1 MAKTRAQRKAER
13 RRREAAEQRGL
24 KPGRDAAERQQ
35 EERAQE
41 ETQRGVSGEVAEAE
55 AVIETGA
62 RTEDYGEHVEPRE
75 DVTTG
80 GDGSPIPGVIPEPV
94 RPEAPAPEPEAPAPS
109 RADVG
114 RPEVDARARDSATR
128 EMEPEAAPATRE
140 SRRDRRQREK
150 EERRKARAKE
160 LQRAQ
165 TEKAEK
171 RRGPVLGFLLS
182 CWAELKRVQWPD
194 RDTLVQASA
203 VTFIFVAI
211 MAAYLGALDAAFN
224 WFINQLI

>member
-13 RRREAAEQRGL
+13 RRRQQAEERRRQTDPAAE
-24 KPGRDAAERQQ
+24 Q

-41 ETQRGVSGEVAEAE
+41 DTRTGVSGEVAEAE
-55 AVIETGA
+55 AVIQTGA
-62 RTEDYGEHVEPRE
+62 DTADYGEHTVDPEVRDE
-75 DVTTG
+75 LEG
-80 GDGSPIPGVIPEPV
+80 RGSPVPGVVPSPVQPETEV
-94 RPEAPAPEPEAPAPS
+94 APPAPS

-114 RPEVDARARDSATR
+114 RPEDGV
-128 EMEPEAAPATRE
+128 PAAPAEPRE
-140 SRRDRRQREK
+140 SRRERRQREK

-160 LQRAQ
+160 LQKGQA
-165 TEKAEK
+165 EKAER
-171 RRGPVLGFLLS
+171 RRGPILGFLLS

-224 WFINQLI
+224 WFVKQLL

>member
-13 RRREAAEQRGL
+13 RRREAAQQRGL
-24 KPGRDAAERQQ
+24 PSRSEAELEQ

-41 ETQRGVSGEVAEAE
+41 DTRLGVSGEVAEAE
-55 AVIETGA
+55 AAIETGA
-62 RTEDYGEHVEPRE
+62 RVDEFGERVVEKPGEVPDVEDA
-75 DVTTG
+75 
-80 GDGSPIPGVIPEPV
+80 GSAIPGVLPEPTRV
-94 RPEAPAPEPEAPAPS
+94 ETAPEPPAPS

-114 RPEVDARARDSATR
+114 RPDGAA
-128 EMEPEAAPATRE
+128 EAAPPATRE

-150 EERRKARAKE
+150 EERRRARAKE
-160 LQRAQ
+160 LQKGQA
-165 TEKAEK
+165 EKAEK
-171 RRGPVLGFLLS
+171 RRGPILGFLLS

-224 WFINQLI
+224 WLIQRLI

>member
-13 RRREAAEQRGL
+13 RRRQQAEQRGL
-24 KPGRDAAERQQ
+24 PSRDPAELEQ

-41 ETQRGVSGEVAEAE
+41 DTRTGLSGEVAEAE

-62 RTEDYGEHVEPRE
+62 RTEDYGEHTVDPEARDEVEGRGSPVPGVVPAPVQPETEVEP
-75 DVTTG
+75 
-80 GDGSPIPGVIPEPV
+80 
-94 RPEAPAPEPEAPAPS
+94 PAPS

-114 RPEVDARARDSATR
+114 RPEDGATA
-128 EMEPEAAPATRE
+128 EPKE

-150 EERRKARAKE
+150 EQRRKARAKE
-160 LQRAQ
+160 LQKGQA
-165 TEKAEK
+165 EKAEK

-203 VTFIFVAI
+203 VTFIFVAV

-224 WFINQLI
+224 WFVQQLL

>member
-13 RRREAAEQRGL
+13 RRRQQQEQRG
-24 KPGRDAAERQQ
+24 DVEREQ

-41 ETQRGVSGEVAEAE
+41 DTQRGVSGEVAEAE
-55 AVIETGA
+55 AVLRTGA
-62 RTEDYGEHVEPRE
+62 HTEDYGETVEPPQ
-75 DVTTG
+75 DTAG
-80 GDGSPIPGVIPEPV
+80 GSSPVPGVVPAPV
-94 RPEAPAPEPEAPAPS
+94 RPEPPAEPRAPAPS

-114 RPEVDARARDSATR
+114 
-128 EMEPEAAPATRE
+128 APADAPPAEPKET
-140 SRRDRRQREK
+140 RRDRREREK
-150 EERRKARAKE
+150 EERRKARAKG
-160 LQRAQ
+160 LQKGQA
-165 TEKAEK
+165 EKAEK

-203 VTFIFVAI
+203 VTFIFVAV

-224 WFINQLI
+224 WFVKQLL

>member
-13 RRREAAEQRGL
+13 RRRQQAEQRGL
-24 KPGRDAAERQQ
+24 PARDAAEREQ
-35 EERAQE
+35 EERAQRDTRE
-41 ETQRGVSGEVAEAE
+41 GVSGEVAEAE
-55 AVIETGA
+55 AIIETGA
-62 RTEDYGEHVEPRE
+62 RTEDYGEHTVDPEVRDE
-75 DVTTG
+75 LEG
-80 GDGSPIPGVIPEPV
+80 AGSPVPGVV
-94 RPEAPAPEPEAPAPS
+94 PAPVQPETEVGPAPS

-114 RPEVDARARDSATR
+114 RPDDGATA
-128 EMEPEAAPATRE
+128 EAPAKPKE

-150 EERRKARAKE
+150 EQRRKARAKE
-160 LQRAQ
+160 LQKKGQA
-165 TEKAEK
+165 EKAEK

-203 VTFIFVAI
+203 VTFIFVAV

-224 WFINQLI
+224 WFVQQLL

>member
-13 RRREAAEQRGL
+13 RRRQQAEQRR
-24 KPGRDAAERQQ
+24 RDADPAAIE

-41 ETQRGVSGEVAEAE
+41 DTRLGVSGEVAEAE
-55 AVIETGA
+55 AAIETGA
-62 RTEDYGEHVEPRE
+62 RVDELGERVVEKPGEVPDVEDG
-75 DVTTG
+75 
-80 GDGSPIPGVIPEPV
+80 GSPVPGVIPDQV
-94 RPEAPAPEPEAPAPS
+94 RPETEAPAPS

-114 RPEVDARARDSATR
+114 APPA
-128 EMEPEAAPATRE
+128 EPKE

-160 LQRAQ
+160 LQKGQA
-165 TEKAEK
+165 EKAEK
-171 RRGPVLGFLLS
+171 RRGPVIGFLLS

-224 WFINQLI
+224 WLIQRII

>member
-13 RRREAAEQRGL
+13 RRRQQAEERGL
-24 KPGRDAAERQQ
+24 PGRDEAER
-35 EERAQE
+35 EEEGRAQE
-41 ETQRGVSGEVAEAE
+41 ATREGVSGEVAEAE
-55 AVIETGA
+55 AVIQTGA
-62 RTEDYGEHVEPRE
+62 RTEDYGEHTVDPEVRDE
-75 DVTTG
+75 VQG
-80 GDGSPIPGVIPEPV
+80 GGSPVPGVV
-94 RPEAPAPEPEAPAPS
+94 PAPIQPETEVEAPAPS

-114 RPEVDARARDSATR
+114 RTKDGAAT
-128 EMEPEAAPATRE
+128 EPKE

-150 EERRKARAKE
+150 EDRRKARAKE
-160 LQRAQ
+160 LQKGQA
-165 TEKAEK
+165 EKAEK

-203 VTFIFVAI
+203 VTFIFVAV

-224 WFINQLI
+224 WFVKQLL